1 MKVYEVNLKFI
12 ESSINFNMTI
22 LENKIKNFQIF
33 FKEFLKLWVR
43 CTFQAPS
50 FLDLKGDVRPKL
62 IIIIIIEIIIIII
75 IIIIIDFIFKIKIYV
90 FFYNSNIYCKFN
102 IFFLVLVLQSDTISK
117 YLKNNTKIYIYKK
130 II

>member
-33 FKEFLKLWVR
+33 FKEILKLWVR

-75 IIIIIDFIFKIKIYV
+75 IIIDFIFKIKIYV
-90 FFYNSNIYCKFN
+90 FFIIVIFIVNL
-102 IFFLVLVLQSDTISK
+102 IFFSWFSFCSQTQSQNI
-117 YLKNNTKIYIYKK
+117 
-130 II
+130 

>member
-62 IIIIIIEIIIIII
+62 IIIIIIDIIIIII
-75 IIIIIDFIFKIKIYV
+75 IIIIIDFTFKIKIYV
-90 FFYNSNIYCKFN
+90 FFIIVIFIVNL
-102 IFFLVLVLQSDTISK
+102 IFFSWFSFCSQTQSQNI
-117 YLKNNTKIYIYKK
+117 
-130 II
+130 